1 MRSKG
6 GKRQTKTS
14 QQVRALS
21 LCLPYA
27 SQVFSLRIDV
37 FLPYCLV
44 YRRQEASSRRKRDKR
59 SARGSDGLNGDAKS
73 FASSSLTAPPPRPLS
88 HYLYHD
94 PFNTPRYRSPMHI
107 YPAAAR
113 EQPFIPIHSI
123 SRILLSLSPARRA
136 LLDEV
141 FPTSPRSSPPLSGG
155 GLLGGPTYRLSFLLS
170 RTSSSLLPSSS
181 SWTRRRTNGAS
192 LTYLRPQHQALRHRR
207 SPATRSQQAGK
218 RATRSEE
225 QLTLNVRS
233 GSRRRVP
240 ISRSRLRTRTEIH
253 SHPHPT
259 LHLSRPVSRCERA
272 SSSESASSPSS
283 TPRSLHQSVWM
294 PELLGEVDD
303 DRRYCIVIECY
314 DHTALV
320 HDARSCSPLVPT
332 TRTRLPPALD
342 ADLRATE
349 HRLVL
354 PPSGT
359 SFWRTKLP
367 ATRTLDTRTPSTL
380 SAAGT
385 AGVPALA
392 TSPTLEQRR
401 SPSPRIWSES
411 FGLPSPPP
419 IATADLWTPSKGA
432 VPSFGAVQHQAVV
445 DFRFG
450 PLAIDSIDYPE
461 PRGSFNGVVSPRAM
475 TTNLP
480 LTGSGGEK
488 TSPTLPFRP
497 SLSSPPPP
505 PSPPRPPETSGSTDL
520 YWGTIHLYREAGASE
535 STRDEKRKAR
545 DEDDGRTVGL
555 ISVPGVLNAAALL
568 SFIAPALEEV
578 EQVRMLRCVAIPY
591 RFGCDVGLSLPRFC
605 RPDSLTST
613 RMQRFDSE
621 PLTRPGPLSKRTQCV
636 RIPANVQ
643 RKAVS

>member
-1 MRSKG
+1 
-6 GKRQTKTS
+6 
-14 QQVRALS
+14 
-21 LCLPYA
+21 
-27 SQVFSLRIDV
+27 
-37 FLPYCLV
+37 
-44 YRRQEASSRRKRDKR
+44 
-59 SARGSDGLNGDAKS
+59 
-73 FASSSLTAPPPRPLS
+73 
-88 HYLYHD
+88 
-94 PFNTPRYRSPMHI
+94 
-107 YPAAAR
+107 
-113 EQPFIPIHSI
+113 
-123 SRILLSLSPARRA
+123 
-136 LLDEV
+136 
-141 FPTSPRSSPPLSGG
+141 
-155 GLLGGPTYRLSFLLS
+155 
-170 RTSSSLLPSSS
+170 
-181 SWTRRRTNGAS
+181 
-192 LTYLRPQHQALRHRR
+192 
-207 SPATRSQQAGK
+207 
-218 RATRSEE
+218 
-225 QLTLNVRS
+225 
-233 GSRRRVP
+233 
-240 ISRSRLRTRTEIH
+240 
-253 SHPHPT
+253 
-259 LHLSRPVSRCERA
+259 
-272 SSSESASSPSS
+272 
-283 TPRSLHQSVWM
+283 M

-342 ADLRATE
+342 ADLRRTE

-359 SFWRTKLP
+359 SFWRAKLP
-367 ATRTLDTRTPSTL
+367 AARTLDTRTPSTL

-385 AGVPALA
+385 ATLA
-392 TSPTLEQRR
+392 ASPTLEQHR

-461 PRGSFNGVVSPRAM
+461 PRGSFIGFVTPRAM

-505 PSPPRPPETSGSTDL
+505 PSAPPRPPETSGSTDL
-520 YWGTIHLYREAGASE
+520 YWGTIHLYREAGAGE

-578 EQVRMLRCVAIPY
+578 EQVRMLRCVI
-591 RFGCDVGLSLPRFC
+591 VSLPRFC
-605 RPDSLTST
+605 SS
-613 RMQRFDSE
+613 
-621 PLTRPGPLSKRTQCV
+621 
-636 RIPANVQ
+636 A
-643 RKAVS
+643 

>member
-1 MRSKG
+1 MSSSVG
-6 GKRQTKTS
+6 
-14 QQVRALS
+14 VRLFTLS
-21 LCLPYA
+21 PITRCLP
-27 SQVFSLRIDV
+27 
-37 FLPYCLV
+37 LP
-44 YRRQEASSRRKRDKR
+44 
-59 SARGSDGLNGDAKS
+59 
-73 FASSSLTAPPPRPLS
+73 
-88 HYLYHD
+88 
-94 PFNTPRYRSPMHI
+94 
-107 YPAAAR
+107 
-113 EQPFIPIHSI
+113 
-123 SRILLSLSPARRA
+123 
-136 LLDEV
+136 
-141 FPTSPRSSPPLSGG
+141 
-155 GLLGGPTYRLSFLLS
+155 
-170 RTSSSLLPSSS
+170 
-181 SWTRRRTNGAS
+181 
-192 LTYLRPQHQALRHRR
+192 HR
-207 SPATRSQQAGK
+207 
-218 RATRSEE
+218 
-225 QLTLNVRS
+225 
-233 GSRRRVP
+233 
-240 ISRSRLRTRTEIH
+240 
-253 SHPHPT
+253 
-259 LHLSRPVSRCERA
+259 
-272 SSSESASSPSS
+272 
-283 TPRSLHQSVWM
+283 SVWM

-320 HDARSCSPLVPT
+320 HARSCSPLVPT

-349 HRLVL
+349 HLLVL
-354 PPSGT
+354 PPSGS

-385 AGVPALA
+385 AAAPALA

-480 LTGSGGEK
+480 SAGSGPEK
-488 TSPTLPFRP
+488 SSPTLLFRP
-497 SLSSPPPP
+497 TLSSPPPP
-505 PSPPRPPETSGSTDL
+505 SSPPRPPETSGSTDL
-520 YWGTIHLYREAGASE
+520 FWGTIHLYREAGASE

-578 EQVRMLRCVAIPY
+578 EQVRMLRYVIVLSDSAVTLDSFCHHV
-591 RFGCDVGLSLPRFC
+591 FGAPNRHGYTRAATRLRTAHSSWCAFETLPAHPNSGEC
-605 RPDSLTST
+605 TTES
-613 RMQRFDSE
+613 
-621 PLTRPGPLSKRTQCV
+621 
-636 RIPANVQ
+636 RIMS
-643 RKAVS
+643 RKT